1 MAYGSSV
8 IGSGYYVETV
18 CNGSSKEKII
28 ALTFDD
34 GPEPLLTENILDVLK
49 KNKIQAAFFFIG
61 NKMEKHPDV
70 VKRVVADGH
79 IIGNHSYSHHRWF
92 DLFPRKKMVAELQQ
106 TNNIAAKITGKKIK
120 FFRPPYGVTTP
131 VLAKAIN
138 ALGFETIGWNIR
150 SFDTVIKDPSRL
162 PERISQ
168 RLRNGA
174 ILLLHDTAPATQQS
188 LQTIIDR
195 IGQRGYS
202 FARLDHLIQKEA
214 YA

>member
-1 MAYGSSV
+1 MAYGSSA

-18 CNGSSKEKII
+18 CNGSTKEKII

-195 IGQRGYS
+195 IGQQGYS